1 MSSPPPN
8 RGILATWAHF
18 VSRRPKLILAACVVL
33 LIASGIVILLGGSLE
48 NPQIPE
54 TLESGRA
61 MALMEREL
69 PGQPP
74 TFSLIFSSATMR
86 ATDPKFRAEV
96 ERALA
101 PLKRDKSVVALRTAY
116 NAGFQSAEYIS
127 RDGHRTLV
135 VVELEGRS
143 PAFASMEFAP
153 VGTEAY
159 TRLRPLARSELL
171 DVVPAGTLAL
181 NHDFHAIVQ
190 DDLRFSELIVLPL
203 VLILL
208 LLVFGAAVA
217 AVLPLIVGLLAMAS
231 GIAGTLLLSWFT
243 PVSAYA
249 INIVTM
255 IGLGVAIDYSLF
267 FVDRFREEIRGGEG
281 PDALARTTVAAGR
294 VIVFS
299 GATVAIG
306 LLALLWLPVGGI
318 ASMGIA
324 GTIVVAFAV
333 LYGLTFLVAALA
345 VLGRR
350 VNAWRMPFLRADRA
364 VSGDGVWHRIAEF
377 VMARPWRV
385 LVPVTTGLVLLGLP
399 FLHMRLA
406 SGQATTLPP
415 TAESRRGE
423 ELLRREFPGREITP
437 VIVIVRY
444 ATDSP
449 LTAERVGDLYDLSQR
464 IHHLP
469 GVNAV
474 RSIVDLD
481 PRMMREHYQ
490 ALITH
495 AATAPQLST
504 RVPPELAA
512 GLKVLRE
519 RTVGKH
525 IVVLTVET
533 PLAPDTHD
541 AHALVRAIRGLPP
554 PAGGEMLIT
563 GATAFD
569 LDFIGVVKR
578 YGPIA
583 IGSVLIATYVV
594 LFALLGSVLL
604 PLKAVVM
611 NVLSITASY
620 GALVWLFQDGH
631 LSRVLNFT
639 PGPIEPLTPLIM
651 FCILFGLSM
660 DYEVLLLSRTRE
672 EYQRTQDNS
681 RAVATSLEHTG
692 RLITGAAAIMA
703 TVFFGF
709 GLSGAV
715 IVKAM
720 GIGMGLAVIVDATI
734 VRALLV
740 PATMA
745 LLGRW
750 NWWAPPGLRRLYQR
764 LGVGDSARRRA
775 RR

>member
-1 MSSPPPN
+1 M
-8 RGILATWAHF
+8 A
-18 VSRRPKLILAACVVL
+18 RRPWFVLAGCL
-33 LIASGIVILLGGSLE
+33 LLLLVSAAVIVMGGRLE

-74 TFSLIFSSATMR
+74 SFTLIFSSSTMR
-86 ATDPKFRAEV
+86 ATDPQFRAEV

-101 PLKRDKSVVALRTAY
+101 PLRRDRSVTAIRTADD
-116 NAGFQSAEYIS
+116 ADAPAAQFIS
-127 RDGHRTLV
+127 RDGDRMLV
-135 VVELEGRS
+135 VVELVGRS

-153 VGTEAY
+153 VGSEDYA
-159 TRLRPLARSELL
+159 RLRPLVRSDVL

-181 NHDFHAIVQ
+181 NHDFHAVVYE
-190 DDLRFSELIVLPL
+190 DLRHSELIVLPL

-208 LLVFGAAVA
+208 LLVFGAGVA
-217 AVLPLIVGLLAMAS
+217 AALPLVVGLLAMAG
-231 GIAGTLLLSWFT
+231 GIAGTLLLSRIT
-243 PVSAYA
+243 PVSVYA
-249 INIVTM
+249 VNIVTM

-267 FVDRFREEIRGGEG
+267 FVDRFREEIRGGVG
-281 PDALARTTVAAGR
+281 PAALARTTVAAGR
-294 VIVFS
+294 VIVCS

-306 LLALLWLPVGGI
+306 LLALLWLPIGGI
-318 ASMGIA
+318 ASMGVA

-333 LYGLTFLVAALA
+333 LYGVTFLVAALA

-350 VNAWRMPFLRADRA
+350 VNAWRVPFLRPQRTSAT
-364 VSGDGVWHRIAEF
+364 DGFWHRLAVF
-377 VMARPWRV
+377 VMAHPWRV
-385 LVPVTTGLVLLGLP
+385 LLPVTAGLVLLGVP
-399 FLHMRLA
+399 VLHMRLA
-406 SGQATTLPP
+406 SGQATALPQ

-423 ELLRREFPGREITP
+423 DLLHREFVGRNVTP
-437 VIVIVRY
+437 VIVVVRH
-444 ATDSP
+444 ASSGSP
-449 LTAERVGDLYDLSQR
+449 LSDERVGTLYDLSQR
-464 IHHLP
+464 LHALP
-469 GVNAV
+469 HVNAI

-481 PRMMREHYQ
+481 PRITREQYQ
-490 ALITH
+490 AMM
-495 AATAPQLST
+495 AA
-504 RVPPELAA
+504 PPSMLPSDIAA
-512 GLKVLRE
+512 GLKALRE
-519 RTVGKH
+519 RTVGTDIATL
-525 IVVLTVET
+525 IVESA
-533 PLAPDTHD
+533 LAPDSPD
-541 AHALVRAIRGLPP
+541 AHALVRAIRRVPA
-554 PAGGEMLIT
+554 PAGAEILVT

-583 IGSVLIATYVV
+583 IVSVLVATYLV

-611 NVLSITASY
+611 NLLSITASY

-631 LSRVLNFT
+631 LSRWLSFT

-672 EYQRTQDNS
+672 EYQRTRDNNQ
-681 RAVATSLEHTG
+681 AVATSLEHTG

-703 TVFFGF
+703 AVFFGF
-709 GLSGAV
+709 GLSRTV

-720 GIGMGLAVIVDATI
+720 GIGMGLAVIVDATV

-750 NWWAPPGLRRLYQR
+750 NWWTWNRP
-764 LGVGDSARRRA
+764 AR
-775 RR
+775 